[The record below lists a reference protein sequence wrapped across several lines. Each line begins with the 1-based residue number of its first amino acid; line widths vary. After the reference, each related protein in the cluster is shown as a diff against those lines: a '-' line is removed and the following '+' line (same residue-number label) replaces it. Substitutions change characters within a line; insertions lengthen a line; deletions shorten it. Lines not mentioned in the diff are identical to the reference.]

1 MYICIG
7 LVLNLPPENKPWNVA
22 THFKN
27 SMRIK
32 NKKTN
37 IPYSIT
43 YREWRTEYV
52 QKNKYIHFDIVNYDD
67 VVELHVIDK
76 ETGELKFNQILDK
89 KEAENNVR
97 QFSTTQYIK
106 PLSFEYYDKNLVL
119 LKSDKTNLIKENKI
133 NKKPTNINENP
144 IKSFVSKFWNLISNN
159 ALISG
164 LIILFVGFEIQYK
177 FVSNLIIRFY
187 NYLSELI

>member
-1 MYICIG
+1 
-7 LVLNLPPENKPWNVA
+7 
-22 THFKN
+22 
-27 SMRIK
+27 
-32 NKKTN
+32 
-37 IPYSIT
+37 
-43 YREWRTEYV
+43 
-52 QKNKYIHFDIVNYDD
+52 
-67 VVELHVIDK
+67 
-76 ETGELKFNQILDK
+76 
-89 KEAENNVR
+89 
-97 QFSTTQYIK
+97 
-106 PLSFEYYDKNLVL
+106 LSFEYYDKNLVL

>member
-1 MYICIG
+1 MIQSQPKLCDFVSLSDTYIQ
-7 LVLNLPPENKPWNVA
+7 VA

-37 IPYSIT
+37 IPYSLT
-43 YREWRTEYV
+43 YREWRTEYI
-52 QKNKYIHFDIVNYDD
+52 QKNKYIHFDIVNYND

-97 QFSTTQYIK
+97 KNSTTQYIK
-106 PLSFEYYDKNLVL
+106 PLSFEYYDKNLVYFKVYNYSGLSFFKRL
-119 LKSDKTNLIKENKI
+119 LKRIKQIIKPKKNPAKI
-133 NKKPTNINENP
+133 PFTRAESMQIKIGIWAIAIAIIVP
-144 IKSFVSKFWNLISNN
+144 IV
-159 ALISG
+159 
-164 LIILFVGFEIQYK
+164 ILFIEKKCF
-177 FVSNLIIRFY
+177 
-187 NYLSELI
+187 